1 MLNKEEI
8 RKSYYYTDIEP
19 TLDRLNTILNIA
31 QNFESEGASR
41 LMCALN
47 MKHMDIQEVERLGVY
62 IAQARDKMEKELVRV
77 RKYEKDFN
85 AEFATDHNGYYN
97 SVKEMLKHIRS
108 HMSPLKTIFRKFCY
122 RKQPSKSD
130 MEFYNIPRQSVF
142 DKSVLGMGVYQPDL
156 FDIADYPV
164 EVQGLF
170 TEMQKFFEAE
180 VECMDICTSILE
192 EELRIMKDPVQSKYL
207 LDKYRRKAF
216 EKLKNQ
222 IMLIS
227 DDVIENLKSLSPA
240 YQRLCDYA
248 SEEGFAQGEFHKHNT
263 ADMDHF
269 CLIEIATK
277 NKDITNE
284 EKALWGD
291 NPSLVKKI
299 RYVIKHFDELLPKDF
314 KHKLMG
320 YYEYVFCMWALPGNI
335 KRATEYFIKHYNGAY
350 KTSKYA
356 AVNKQSVHYHKD
368 SDDVKEFIKNINFL
382 LSASKQPELM
392 SQSA

>member
-1 MLNKEEI
+1 MLNKEEV
-8 RKSYYYTDIEP
+8 KQSYYYTDIEP
-19 TLDRLNTILNIA
+19 TLDRLNTILDIA
-31 QNFESEGASR
+31 KNFEKEGASR
-41 LMCALN
+41 LMCALS
-47 MKHMDIQEVERLGVY
+47 MKHMDIPEIERLGVY
-62 IAQARDKMEKELVRV
+62 IAQAREKMEKELGRV

-97 SVKEMLKHIRS
+97 SVEEILKHIRS
-108 HMSPLKTIFRKFCY
+108 HMSPLKTILRKFCY

-130 MEFYNIPRQSVF
+130 MDFYHIPRQSVF
-142 DKSVLGMGVYQPDL
+142 DKSILSSGAFQPDL
-156 FDIADYPV
+156 FDISEYPV

-170 TEMQKFFEAE
+170 SEMQKFFKAE
-180 VECMDICTSILE
+180 VECMDICTGILE

-227 DDVIENLKSLSPA
+227 DDVIENLKTLNPA
-240 YQRLCDYA
+240 YQRFSDYA

-284 EKALWGD
+284 EKSLWGD

-299 RYVIKHFDELLPKDF
+299 RYVIMHFDELLPKDF
-314 KHKLMG
+314 KHKMMG
-320 YYEYVFCMWALPGNI
+320 YYEYIFCQWALPGNI
-335 KRATEYFIKHYNGAY
+335 KRATGYFIKHYNGVH

-356 AVNKQSVHYHKD
+356 AVNKQSVHYYKD
-368 SDDVKEFIKNINFL
+368 SDDVKDFIKNINL
-382 LSASKQPELM
+382 LLAASKQPELM
-392 SQSA
+392 DQSA

>member
-1 MLNKEEI
+1 MLNKEEVK
-8 RKSYYYTDIEP
+8 KSYYYTDIEP

-47 MKHMDIQEVERLGVY
+47 MKHMDILEVERLGVY

-142 DKSVLGMGVYQPDL
+142 DKSVLGMGIYQPDL
-156 FDIADYPV
+156 FDIADYPA

-299 RYVIKHFDELLPKDF
+299 RYVIKHFDELLPRDF

-368 SDDVKEFIKNINFL
+368 SDDVKDFIKNINLL

>member
-156 FDIADYPV
+156 FDIADYPA

-180 VECMDICTSILE
+180 VECMNICTSILE

-222 IMLIS
+222 IMLIT

>member
-156 FDIADYPV
+156 FDIAEYPV

-170 TEMQKFFEAE
+170 TEMRKFFEAE
-180 VECMDICTSILE
+180 VECMNICTSILE

-269 CLIEIATK
+269 CLIEIATR

-299 RYVIKHFDELLPKDF
+299 RYVIKHFDELLPRDF

-368 SDDVKEFIKNINFL
+368 SDDVKDFIKNINLL